1 MSHIEAV
8 VFDMDGV
15 LIDAREWHYEA
26 LNRALGLL
34 GYHITRYEHLSTFDG
49 LPTRRKLQ
57 MLTVERGLP
66 EQLHGFLDSLKQQ
79 YTMELVATRCH
90 PTFQHEY
97 ALARLSAA
105 GYRLGLASNS
115 VRSTVTAMMSYAN
128 LAGYLD
134 VTISNEDV
142 SKAKPD
148 PEMYRLAMSRLGVTP
163 ATTLIVEDNENGVK
177 AAIASGAHVMVVSGP
192 DDVTL
197 DAIQARIR
205 AAETAQS
212 ADALVAA

>member
-1 MSHIEAV
+1 MTRIEAV

-26 LNRALGLL
+26 LNRALELL
-34 GYHITRYEHLSTFDG
+34 GYQITRFEHLSTYDG

-66 EQLHGFLDSLKQQ
+66 EQLHGFLNSLKQQ
-79 YTMELVATRCH
+79 YTMELVATRCR
-90 PTFQHEY
+90 PMFQHEY
-97 ALARLSAA
+97 ALARLKAA

-115 VRSTVTAMMSYAN
+115 IRSTVDEMMRRAN
-128 LAGYLD
+128 LDPYLD

-142 SKAKPD
+142 TSPKPD
-148 PEMYRLAMSRLGVTP
+148 PEMYVIAMERLGVVP
-163 ATTLIVEDNENGVK
+163 SATLIVEDNENGIK
-177 AAIASGAHVMVVSGP
+177 AATASGAHVMVVGGP

-197 DAIQARIR
+197 AAIEDSIHS
-205 AAETAQS
+205 AEGSSEA
-212 ADALVAA
+212 VAA